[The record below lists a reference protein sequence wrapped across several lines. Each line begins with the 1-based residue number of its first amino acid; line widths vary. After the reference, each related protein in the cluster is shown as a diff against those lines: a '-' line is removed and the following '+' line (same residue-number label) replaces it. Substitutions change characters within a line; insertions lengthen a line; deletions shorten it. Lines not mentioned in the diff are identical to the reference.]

1 MFWDCNGSYKKE
13 FLQLYVKIG
22 FEPEIYSLW
31 RRYMTV
37 KTVSFFFREFWTT
50 YRNWNY
56 KTLWDKTNEDDI
68 LQSRALLW
76 NSHLWRQSYDLK
88 IRHNTLNC
96 PILSIYVFPPIICKT
111 WKGLVQLFLNGMLLA
126 NKIQQKFRMNVPGWQ
141 KLCEGTKGLRRKVW
155 TRMNISRP
163 SIRYFVPISDLSWFW
178 CFLEDLGAKKF
189 FGTTA
194 VFLGQ
199 GVYYGMYCILH
210 WIKFAKW
217 Q

>member
-1 MFWDCNGSYKKE
+1 MVVTKRSFSNCTLKLVLNQRYIPFEGDIWQWKR
-13 FLQLYVKIG
+13 FL
-22 FEPEIYSLW
+22 
-31 RRYMTV
+31 
-37 KTVSFFFREFWTT
+37 FFREFWTT

-111 WKGLVQLFLNGMLLA
+111 WKRLVQLFLNSMLLA
-126 NKIQQKFRMNVPGWQ
+126 YKIQQKFRMNVPGWQ

-155 TRMNISRP
+155 TWMNILRP
-163 SIRYFVPISDLSWFW
+163 SIRYFVPISDLSWFR
-178 CFLEDLGAKKF
+178 CFLEDLGAKK
-189 FGTTA
+189 
-194 VFLGQ
+194 VFWDNSSISWASCVLW
-199 GVYYGMYCILH
+199 YILH
-210 WIKFAKW
+210 ITLN
-217 Q
+217 